1 MRLIREFWNT
11 NACPKGRIGR
21 FALWLMNISHT
32 PMARW
37 YLSLIQFESHWIVLD
52 VGCGG
57 GKNIARLLK
66 RCPQGK
72 VYGVDYSEESVEMS
86 KKTNRKHLGDRCFVE
101 QGNVL
106 DLPYEKEKFHLV
118 TAYETVYF
126 WGDLEKAFAEV
137 SRVLKPGGLFT
148 FSYAEQ
154 NAAKVAATVYN
165 TVNPDRI
172 LFKFVKD
179 VIVFT
184 NEKEIIGI
192 NGYIPG
198 KLAPDIWSLFQ
209 ALV

>member
-1 MRLIREFWNT
+1 MRLIRDFWNT

-21 FALWLMNISHT
+21 FTLWLMNISHT
-32 PMARW
+32 PLARW

-86 KKTNRKHLGDRCFVE
+86 KKTNRKHLGDRCFIE
-101 QGNVL
+101 HGNVL

-137 SRVLKPGGLFT
+137 FRVLKPGGLFT

-154 NAAKVAATVYN
+154 NAATTRYWCKKVEGMKVLPVKNVKKALKTAGFHNLKMASKGSYSLNFCATK
-165 TVNPDRI
+165 PA
-172 LFKFVKD
+172 
-179 VIVFT
+179 
-184 NEKEIIGI
+184 ESEE
-192 NGYIPG
+192 
-198 KLAPDIWSLFQ
+198 
-209 ALV
+209 